1 MGASLIQSSLVGGE
15 LSPALAARADLER
28 YRQSLRN
35 CRNFLV
41 RPTGGA
47 LNRGGLLYEGPAGGR
62 NRLIPFVV
70 SDGTAYVLEFGDH
83 YLRVWR
89 NGQRVQF
96 SSTAMKEWNAD
107 EIFSPGQLVTYLDGV
122 TILAQV
128 ISKAAANLAN
138 TPPAL
143 GTSNAYWKA
152 WDGGGFETWT
162 PWGVDDLRALRY
174 TQSADVLWIVHPDYQ
189 PWTLKRYAE
198 GDWRL
203 EGFQTIGGPFLDTN
217 TDEAVTVYASA
228 TTGTVTLKAS
238 REIFEARHVGNLFYL
253 ESAGFGTPWEPEKAV
268 TKGNVRRS
276 DGKYYQALNTA
287 TTGSFRPQHREGSYS
302 DGGVEWRYLHSGW
315 GTVKITAVT
324 DAKTATGV
332 VQSRL
337 PDDTVLAALP
347 GSDVVAAAGGI
358 DVGEVQVTVDAT
370 TIHGFTSGDK
380 VIATISKGTKVLW
393 SGTVE
398 VTVVDPDTFRFQWP
412 TRIYRSTAE
421 QLQALKASLTGTFR
435 RLSTASADSYVYG
448 THRWAHSAWSDEQ
461 GWPTAVTFHQQRL
474 VFGGTYAQPGTVWG
488 SATGVYS
495 DFTRNIP
502 LEEDDALEFLIAS
515 GRMDRVLGM
524 ASISDKLLVLT
535 TGGEW
540 LVSGA
545 DGGLLTATSID
556 VRVHGF
562 RGSSGLQPLL
572 CGDSV
577 LFVQP
582 KGQVVRDLGK
592 DALDA
597 YVGADLTVL
606 ASHLFEGH
614 QIVEW
619 AFQAS
624 PHPIAWAVRE
634 DGVLLGLTYMREQ
647 QVAAW
652 HRHDTLGGLIES
664 VCVVPGTDEDE
675 VFLSVQRGGTSE
687 DLVLGAGTL
696 TVHCEGGTYG
706 GHIDW
711 QPIIAA
717 TTADAFVAGDVGKT
731 IKALRTEGPGAGSY
745 EYFTITQYVDAR
757 TGYCGEGYDFTS
769 FSVSPWHFATV
780 TAARTIERMA
790 SRRVRS
796 VAEAEFLDSAVW
808 APRAYLSPE
817 SCYINGSNPHAG
829 DVAVLYDLTLYTAI
843 TFSPSDVGR
852 TLRCYTSSGQW
863 TDFTIQA
870 LGSPTTTVLV
880 GEGALPEGGWPT
892 FVGFEW
898 SDGLGRFNG
907 LDHLEGDEVYAWL
920 GGQQVGPK
928 VVASGLVYLGETD
941 AEEALVGLRITAD
954 LETLEPHFGDV
965 QTIRDKRKTIAN
977 VRFLIQ
983 ESHTIW
989 AGKDVDHLFRTR
1001 SLPQDTPGSPV
1012 SVHTGLAEVQIT
1024 NGWDNPGRVAIRHT
1038 EPSPLA
1044 VLAIIPE
1051 VTLGDA

>member
-28 YRQSLRN
+28 YRQSLRT

-41 RPTGGA
+41 RATGGA
-47 LNRGGLLYEGPAGGR
+47 VNRGGLLYEGLAGGR
-62 NRLIPFVV
+62 CRLIPFVV

-89 NGQRVQF
+89 DGERVQF
-96 SSTAMKEWNAD
+96 SAGAIKEWNAD
-107 EIFSPGQLVTYLDGV
+107 EIFIPGQLVNLMDG
-122 TILAQV
+122 LAIAAQAT
-128 ISKAAANLAN
+128 SKIPVNVEH
-138 TPPAL
+138 TPPPS
-143 GTSNAYWKA
+143 GTSDAYWKA
-152 WDGGGFETWT
+152 WDGGGFESWT
-162 PWGVDDLRALRY
+162 PYGVADLRDLRY

-189 PWTLKRYAE
+189 PWNLKRYAE

-203 EGFQTIGGPFLDTN
+203 EAFQTFGGPFLDVN

-228 TTGTVTLKAS
+228 YTGSVTLNAS
-238 REIFEARHVGNLFYL
+238 RDIFEARHVGNLFYL

-268 TKGNVRRS
+268 TKGDIRRS

-287 TTGSFRPQHREGSYS
+287 TTGSFRPQHREGAYS
-302 DGGVEWRYLHSGW
+302 DGSVKWRYLHSGW
-315 GTVKITAVT
+315 GTVRISSVT
-324 DAKTATGV
+324 NGKTALGQV
-332 VQSRL
+332 ESMI
-337 PDDTVLAALP
+337 PEDTSLTALP
-347 GSDVVAAAGGI
+347 SADVTAAAGGI
-358 DVGEVQVTVDAT
+358 NVGATTVTVNT
-370 TIHGFTSGDK
+370 VSPHGFSTGDK
-380 VIATISKGTKVLW
+380 VTATLTKGTAVLW
-393 SGTVE
+393 TGTVD
-398 VTVVDPDTFRFQWP
+398 VTVNNDYEFVYNWSFQVSVYL
-412 TRIYRSTAE
+412 IS
-421 QLQALKASLTGTFR
+421 QLQAQQVRLSGTFR
-435 RLSTASADSYVYG
+435 RLTTAASDSYVYG
-448 THRWAHSAWSDEQ
+448 THRWAHAAWSDEQ

-474 VFGGTYAQPGTVWG
+474 VFGGTYAQPGTVWA

-502 LEEDDALEFLIAS
+502 LEEDDAMEFLIAS

-540 LVSGA
+540 LVAGA

-556 VRVHGF
+556 VRAHGF
-562 RGSSGLQPLL
+562 RGSSGLAPLL
-572 CGDSV
+572 CGDSL
-577 LFVQP
+577 LFVQS
-582 KGQVVRDLGK
+582 KGQIVRDLGK
-592 DALDA
+592 NELDS

-619 AFQAS
+619 AFQDS
-624 PHPIAWAVRE
+624 PYPIAWAVRE
-634 DGVLLGLTYMREQ
+634 DGTLLGLTYMREQ

-652 HRHDTLGGLIES
+652 HTHDTLGGIIES
-664 VCVVPGTDEDE
+664 VCVVPGAEEDE
-675 VFLSVQRGGTSE
+675 VHVAVQRGGTTE

-696 TVHCEGGTYG
+696 NVACEGENYG
-706 GHIDW
+706 GHIQW
-711 QPIIAA
+711 MPVVATSSVAA
-717 TTADAFVAGDVGKT
+717 FSATDVGRT
-731 IKALRTEGPGAGSY
+731 IKALRTEGPGAGIY
-745 EYFTITQYVDAR
+745 EYYTITQYVDAQ
-757 TGYCGEGYDFTS
+757 TVHCGEDYDFTS
-769 FSVSPWHFATV
+769 FTSNPWHFATV

-796 VAEAEFLDSAVW
+796 VAEAEFLDSSVW

-829 DVAVLYDLTLYTAI
+829 DPAPLWDLTLYTAVN
-843 TFSPSDVGR
+843 FSPSDVGR
-852 TLRCYTSSGQW
+852 TLRCYTASGQW
-863 TDFTIQA
+863 DEFTIQA

-898 SDGLGRFNG
+898 ADALGRFNG
-907 LDHLEGDEVYAWL
+907 LGHLEGDEVYAWAN
-920 GGQQVGPK
+920 GQQVGPK
-928 VVASGLVYLGETD
+928 VVSSGVVYLGETD
-941 AEEALVGLRITAD
+941 ASEALVGLRITAD

-989 AGKDVDHLFRTR
+989 AGKDVDHLFKTR